1 MAGAIT
7 QFVAEV
13 LCDGHIRERQD
24 PAIRQNKRTQIDRIA
39 LAVFAKFGTGD
50 PIAAAALEIIVGFD
64 RTEGRTELVRARGR
78 FVPKPG
84 GHEIRQTCS
93 AGPAPV

>member
-50 PIAAAALEIIVGFD
+50 PIAAAALEIIVGLD
-64 RTEGRTELVRARGR
+64 RTEGRTELVRRHQGR
-78 FVPKPG
+78 
-84 GHEIRQTCS
+84 
-93 AGPAPV
+93 